1 MVSIVVPVY
10 KAENVITETIRSVL
24 DQTYTDWELILVDD
38 CSPDKSYEA
47 IKPFLTD
54 ERIHYIKLD
63 KNSGAAMARN
73 KGIEL
78 AQGKYIAFLD
88 ADDKWKS
95 EKLKKQ
101 IAFMENGGYAFSCTD
116 YACIDEGGQE
126 KGRIIRCRKKCN
138 YNTCV
143 WLNPIGNSTVILDIE
158 KLGKVYVPDI
168 RKRNDFALWLKIL
181 RTKTEYASGLQE
193 VMSYYRV
200 MSNSI
205 SSNKTKLI
213 KYQYRLFRDVE
224 HFSVIHAAFQTAM
237 WCVIKVLHIK

>member
-1 MVSIVVPVY
+1 MVSIVTPVY
-10 KAENVITETIRSVL
+10 KAEKVIAETIQSVL
-24 DQTYTDWELILVDD
+24 GQTYADWELLLIDD
-38 CSPDKSYEA
+38 CSPDKSYDVIE
-47 IKPFLTD
+47 PFLAD
-54 ERIHYIKLD
+54 KRIHYVRLD

-88 ADDKWKS
+88 ADDKWKP

-101 IAFMENGGYAFSCTD
+101 LAFMEKGGIDFSCTH
-116 YACIDEGGQE
+116 YACIDE
-126 KGRIIRCRKKCN
+126 KGNETGRVVKCKKKCG

-143 WLNPIGNSTVILDIE
+143 WMNPIGNSTVIIDIE

-181 RTKTEYASGLQE
+181 RTKTEYAYGLQE
-193 VMSYYRV
+193 VLSYYRV
-200 MSNSI
+200 MENSI
-205 SSNKTKLI
+205 SSNKAKLI

-224 HFSVIHAAFQTAM
+224 HFSAVHAAFQTAM